1 MSEDKDRVFFRN
13 YITIIGLLAV
23 MVVVFI
29 IFSRVFGV
37 RDKAYMAEREPI
49 VNEITAPI
57 GKVSIEGQE
66 EPAPAAKTVQTAAAD
81 TGTTASASTEKV
93 DPGKKVFDGLCFSCH
108 GTGLP
113 GIPQFGDAEAWAPRI
128 AKGTNMLY
136 EHALKGFTGSS
147 GIMMPAKGGNPAL
160 SDEEVEAAV
169 DYMVANSQ

>member
-13 YITIIGLLAV
+13 YITIIGLLTV
-23 MVVVFI
+23 MVVIFI

-49 VNEITAPI
+49 VYEITAPL
-57 GKVSIEGQE
+57 GKVAIEGQQQTVE
-66 EPAPAAKTVQTAAAD
+66 ETVQTAAAD
-81 TGTTASASTEKV
+81 TGTPATEAGESV
-93 DPGKKVFDGLCFSCH
+93 NTGKKVFDGLCFSCH

-113 GIPQFGDAEAWAPRI
+113 GIPQFGKAGEWTDRI

-136 EHALKGFTGSS
+136 EHALVGFTGSS

-160 SDEEVEAAV
+160 SDDEVKAAV
-169 DYMVANSQ
+169 DYMIANSQ